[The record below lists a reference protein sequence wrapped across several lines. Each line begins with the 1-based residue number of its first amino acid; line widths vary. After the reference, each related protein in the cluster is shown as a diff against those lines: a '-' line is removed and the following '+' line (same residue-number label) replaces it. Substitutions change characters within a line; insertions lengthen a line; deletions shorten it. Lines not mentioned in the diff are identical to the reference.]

1 MHGIENVV
9 RGDAQLERAGF
20 FDLNRLV
27 EPHIH
32 RNLPWPLNNISSG
45 VAKAGAMRIRTGGAR
60 CAKRLRIEPFER
72 GWVAYR
78 NRLPRDDV
86 CAKRPAHTT
95 ADVQTSPQHARG
107 EIEPGPDREVTAP
120 LPSSQNVAP
129 CTSGNKPPVLAEW
142 QIVNPVSR
150 EFVPLIEAGKPAVR

>member
-32 RNLPWPLNNISSG
+32 RNLPWPLNSISSG
-45 VAKAGAMRIRTGGAR
+45 VAKAGAIRIRTGGAR
-60 CAKRLRIEPFER
+60 CAKRRRIEPFER
-72 GWVAYR
+72 GRVAYR
-78 NRLPRDDV
+78 NRLPRYDV

-95 ADVQTSPQHARG
+95 ADVQPSPQHARG
-107 EIEPGPDREVTAP
+107 EIEPGTDREVTAP
-120 LPSSQNVAP
+120 LPSAHNVAA
-129 CTSGNKPPVLAEW
+129 CSVGNKLALPARW
-142 QIVNPVSR
+142 QIVKPVSR
-150 EFVPLIEAGKPAVR
+150 QFVPLIEA

>member
-1 MHGIENVV
+1 MHDIENVV

-20 FDLNRLV
+20 LDLDRLV

-32 RNLPWPLNNISSG
+32 RNLSRPHDNISSG
-45 VAKAGAMRIRTGGAR
+45 VSEIGTIRVDAAGAR
-60 CAKRLRIEPFER
+60 CAKRRRIEPFER

-78 NRLPRDDV
+78 NRLPRDEV
-86 CAKRPAHTT
+86 CAKRPAHAT